1 MILIE
6 GNKFTMSTRT
16 PRHAIYAG
24 SFDPLTLGHHD
35 IIVRGAA
42 IFDRLT
48 VGIGINPDKKAL
60 FTPQR
65 RVELVRKVLQD
76 VDNVDV
82 AAFEGLTVEF
92 ARAQGATIMLRGV
105 RSLTDID
112 AEFTMSL
119 ANRVLAPE
127 LETVFL
133 MASEQY
139 SHISSSLIK
148 QIAQMGGSGI
158 SSRLR
163 DFVPEAIVG
172 PMLDHV
178 QS

>member
-1 MILIE
+1 MT
-6 GNKFTMSTRT
+6 NRS

-35 IIVRGAA
+35 IILRGAA

-48 VGIGINPDKKAL
+48 VGIGVNPDKKAM
-60 FTPQR
+60 FSPQH
-65 RVELVRKVLQD
+65 RVDLVKEVLRD

-92 ARAQGATIMLRGV
+92 ARSRGARVMLRGV

-119 ANRVLAPE
+119 ANKVLAPE

-148 QIAQMGGSGI
+148 QIAQMGDSEI
-158 SSRLR
+158 SSKLR
-163 DFVPEAIVG
+163 EFVPEAIVE
-172 PMLDHV
+172 PMLA
-178 QS
+178 QSRS